1 MEDIALK
8 QETGRIDRFFQVSQ
22 NHSSVR
28 TEVLAGITTF
38 ITIAYILILNPQILA
53 DPYVIMGDA
62 AMAGKIAN
70 GVFIGTCIGAFIG
83 TILCAL
89 YARVPF
95 AQAPGMGLN
104 AFFAYTVVLG
114 MGYTYGQALVVVF
127 ISGVFF
133 IVITAIGLREAIIR
147 SIPDAVKT
155 AITPGIGLFITIIGL
170 KNAGIVISN
179 PATLVSLVDFSQW
192 KIEGADLALMSSALV
207 ALAGLVIMG
216 TLHARKIKGSILLG
230 IVAATLIGIP
240 LGVTHISNLDMNIGM
255 KFRDFAEVSFVKMDF
270 AGLFSGANMV
280 ETIFTVTM
288 LVISF
293 SLVNMFDSIGT
304 LLGAAK
310 QSGMIDENGE
320 VIRMKQ
326 ALMSDAISTAAGA
339 MVGTS
344 TVTTVVESS
353 AGIAAGG
360 RTGLTSL
367 VTALLFLGAILFA
380 PIVSIVPAAATAPA
394 LIFVGI
400 LMLGNIRDVDFS
412 DMSNALPAFCTIVFM
427 PFTYSIANGVAFGLI
442 TYCLMKLTTGRRQ
455 DVKVLT
461 LAISVVFMV
470 RYAFMTLG

>member
-1 MEDIALK
+1 MK

-83 TILCAL
+83 TLLCAL

-367 VTALLFLGAILFA
+367 VTALMFLGAILFA

>member
-1 MEDIALK
+1 MEDILLERK
-8 QETGRIDRFFQVSQ
+8 TGFADRFFGISQ
-22 NHSSVR
+22 SHSSVK
-28 TEVLAGITTF
+28 TEVLAGITKF
-38 ITIAYILILNPQILA
+38 ITIAYILILNPQILS
-53 DPYVIMGDA
+53 DPYLIMGDA
-62 AMAGKIAN
+62 AMAQKIAN

-114 MGYTYGQALVVVF
+114 MGYTYGQALVIVF
-127 ISGVFF
+127 ISGIFF

-179 PATLVSLVDFSQW
+179 PATLVSLVDFSKW
-192 KIEGADLALMSSALV
+192 RSGADMVLINGALV
-207 ALAGLVIMG
+207 ALVGLVIMG
-216 TLHARKIKGSILLG
+216 ILHARKVKGSILLG
-230 IVAATLIGIP
+230 IIAATLIGIP
-240 LGVTHISNLDMNIGM
+240 LGITHLSNLDMNLGV
-255 KFRDFAEVSFVKMDF
+255 KFQDFAEVSFLKMDF
-270 AGLFSGANMV
+270 AGLFAGTNFV
-280 ETIFTVTM
+280 ETLFTVTM

-326 ALMSDAISTAAGA
+326 ALMSDAVSTLAGA

-353 AGIAAGG
+353 AGIAEGG
-360 RTGLTSL
+360 RTGMTSL
-367 VTALLFLGAILFA
+367 VTALMFLGAILFA

-442 TYCLMKLTTGRRQ
+442 TYCLMNLMTGRRRE
-455 DVKVLT
+455 VKALT
-461 LAISVVFMV
+461 LMISFVFVV

>member
-1 MEDIALK
+1 MK

-83 TILCAL
+83 TLLCAL

-192 KIEGADLALMSSALV
+192 KIEEADLALMSSALV

-367 VTALLFLGAILFA
+367 VTALMFLGAILFA

>member
-1 MEDIALK
+1 MERK
-8 QETGRIDRFFQVSQ
+8 TGVADRFFGISQ
-22 NHSSVR
+22 SHSSVK
-28 TEVLAGITTF
+28 TEILAGITTF
-38 ITIAYILILNPQILA
+38 ITIAYILILNPQILS
-53 DPYVIMGDA
+53 DPYVIMGDP

-83 TILCAL
+83 TALCAL

-114 MGYTYGQALVVVF
+114 MGYTYGQALVIVF
-127 ISGVFF
+127 ISGIFF

-170 KNAGIVISN
+170 KNAGIIISN
-179 PATLVSLVDFSQW
+179 PATLVSLVDFSKW
-192 KIEGADLALMSSALV
+192 RSGADMVLINGALV
-207 ALAGLVIMG
+207 ALIGLIIMG
-216 TLHARKIKGSILLG
+216 ILHARRVKGSILLG

-240 LGVTHISNLDMNIGM
+240 LGITQLSNLDMNLGV
-255 KFRDFAEVSFVKMDF
+255 KFRDFAEVSFLKMDF
-270 AGLFSGANMV
+270 AGLFAGTNFV
-280 ETIFTVTM
+280 ETLFTVTM

-304 LLGAAK
+304 LLGAAR
-310 QSGMIDENGE
+310 QSGMIDKNGE

-326 ALMSDAISTAAGA
+326 ALMSDAVSTLAGA

-353 AGIAAGG
+353 AGIAEGG

-367 VTALLFLGAILFA
+367 VTAVMFLGAILFA

-442 TYCLMKLTTGRRQ
+442 TYCLMNIMTGKRREVRALTFM
-455 DVKVLT
+455 
-461 LAISVVFMV
+461 ISVVFLV

>member
-1 MEDIALK
+1 MK

-89 YARVPF
+89 YARVRF

-216 TLHARKIKGSILLG
+216 MLHARKVKGSILLG

-255 KFRDFAEVSFVKMDF
+255 KFRDFAEVSFMKMDF

-367 VTALLFLGAILFA
+367 VTALMFLGAILFA

-455 DVKVLT
+455 DVKILT
-461 LAISVVFMV
+461 LAISVVFVV

>member
-1 MEDIALK
+1 MEDILLERK
-8 QETGRIDRFFQVSQ
+8 TGVADRFFGISQ
-22 NHSSVR
+22 SHSSVK
-28 TEVLAGITTF
+28 TEILAGITTF
-38 ITIAYILILNPQILA
+38 ITIAYILILNPQILS
-53 DPYVIMGDA
+53 DPYVIMGDP

-83 TILCAL
+83 TALCAL

-104 AFFAYTVVLG
+104 AFLAYTVVLG
-114 MGYTYGQALVVVF
+114 MGYTYGQALVIVF
-127 ISGVFF
+127 ISGIFF

-170 KNAGIVISN
+170 KNAGIIISN
-179 PATLVSLVDFSQW
+179 PATLVSLVDFSKW
-192 KIEGADLALMSSALV
+192 RSGADMVLINGALV
-207 ALAGLVIMG
+207 ALIGLIIMG
-216 TLHARKIKGSILLG
+216 ILHARRVKGSILLG

-240 LGVTHISNLDMNIGM
+240 LGITQLSNLDMNLGV
-255 KFRDFAEVSFVKMDF
+255 KFRDFAEVSFLKMDF
-270 AGLFSGANMV
+270 AGLFAGTNFV
-280 ETIFTVTM
+280 ETLFTVTM

-304 LLGAAK
+304 LLGAAR
-310 QSGMIDENGE
+310 QSGMIDKNGE

-326 ALMSDAISTAAGA
+326 ALMSDAVSTLAGA

-353 AGIAAGG
+353 AGIAEGG

-367 VTALLFLGAILFA
+367 VTAVMFLGAILFA

-442 TYCLMKLTTGRRQ
+442 TYCLMNIMTGKRREVRALTFM
-455 DVKVLT
+455 
-461 LAISVVFMV
+461 ISVVFMV

>member
-1 MEDIALK
+1 MNQK
-8 QETGRIDRFFQVSQ
+8 TGCIDRFFQVSQ

-216 TLHARKIKGSILLG
+216 MLHARKVKGSILLG

-255 KFRDFAEVSFVKMDF
+255 KFRDFAEVSFMKMDF
-270 AGLFSGANMV
+270 AGLFSGTNMM

-367 VTALLFLGAILFA
+367 VTALMFLGAILFA

-461 LAISVVFMV
+461 LAISVVFVV

>member
-1 MEDIALK
+1 LERK
-8 QETGRIDRFFQVSQ
+8 TGVADRFFGISQ
-22 NHSSVR
+22 SHSSVK
-28 TEVLAGITTF
+28 TEILAGITTF
-38 ITIAYILILNPQILA
+38 ITIAYILILNPQILS
-53 DPYVIMGDA
+53 DPYVIMGDP

-83 TILCAL
+83 TALCAL

-114 MGYTYGQALVVVF
+114 MGYTYGQALVIVF
-127 ISGVFF
+127 ISGIFF

-170 KNAGIVISN
+170 KNAGIIISN
-179 PATLVSLVDFSQW
+179 PATLVSLVDFSKW
-192 KIEGADLALMSSALV
+192 RSGADMVLINGALV
-207 ALAGLVIMG
+207 ALIGLIIMG
-216 TLHARKIKGSILLG
+216 ILHARRVKGSILLG

-240 LGVTHISNLDMNIGM
+240 LGITQLSNLDMNLGV
-255 KFRDFAEVSFVKMDF
+255 KFRDFAEVSFLKMDF
-270 AGLFSGANMV
+270 AGLFAGTNFV
-280 ETIFTVTM
+280 ETLFTVTM

-304 LLGAAK
+304 LLGAAR
-310 QSGMIDENGE
+310 QSGMIDKNGE

-326 ALMSDAISTAAGA
+326 ALMSDAVSTLAGA

-353 AGIAAGG
+353 AGIAEGG

-367 VTALLFLGAILFA
+367 VTAVMFLGAILFA

-412 DMSNALPAFCTIVFM
+412 EMSNALPAFCTIVFM

-442 TYCLMKLTTGRRQ
+442 TYCLMNIMTGKRREVRALTFM
-455 DVKVLT
+455 
-461 LAISVVFMV
+461 ISVVFVV

>member
-1 MEDIALK
+1 MK

-28 TEVLAGITTF
+28 TEVLAGITTY

-367 VTALLFLGAILFA
+367 VTAHLFLGAILFA

-461 LAISVVFMV
+461 LAISVVFVV